1 MIELYKNGGYL
12 LHGTEMIPEE
22 KVAAVEQ
29 KLGRKV
35 SKEEAKKGTS
45 FKNDKR
51 INKIHNN
58 PPTLTEL

>member
-1 MIELYKNGGYL
+1 MVISC
-12 LHGTEMIPEE
+12 PAR
-22 KVAAVEQ
+22 AAFISAAM
-29 KLGRKV
+29 KKTT
-35 SKEEAKKGTS
+35 KGTS

>member
-1 MIELYKNGGYL
+1 VFSFCSIIVLLEFDRDFLPGTGGV
-12 LHGTEMIPEE
+12 HQCGDE
-22 KVAAVEQ
+22 KTT
-29 KLGRKV
+29 
-35 SKEEAKKGTS
+35 KGTS